1 MLKISNLN
9 ANVENKSILKGFSLD
24 INPGEV
30 HAIMGPNGSGK
41 STLSNILSGKKGY
54 EVTGEILFENNNLFD
69 LETEERAHKGIFL
82 AFQYPLE
89 IPGVNTNTF
98 LKTSINA
105 IKKAR
110 GEKELDAIEFL
121 KLIKQKSSEL
131 KFDQAILNRQLN
143 VGFSGGEKKKNE
155 ILQMSILNPKLS
167 ILDETDSGLDI
178 DALRIVSEG
187 VNSLRNKN
195 NSFLIIT
202 HYQRLLDYIKPDFV
216 HVLKNGQ
223 IIKSGD
229 YELAKELEKVG
240 YEDFNWWKII
250 SVSYTHL
257 TLPTKA

>member
-1 MLKISNLN
+1 MLSIQNLKAKID
-9 ANVENKSILKGFSLD
+9 NKEILKGLNLE

-54 EVTGEILFENNNLFD
+54 EIEGKVNFNKEDLLE

-98 LKTSINA
+98 LKTSLNA

-110 GEKELDAIEFL
+110 GEKELDALEFL
-121 KLIKQKSSEL
+121 KLIKEKSKEL
-131 KFDQAILNRQLN
+131 KFDEKILSRQLN

-187 VNSLRNKN
+187 VNSLRTKD

-223 IIKSGD
+223 IIKSGGP
-229 YELAKELEKVG
+229 ELAKDLEKKG
-240 YEDFNWWKII
+240 YEDFE
-250 SVSYTHL
+250 
-257 TLPTKA
+257 

>member
-1 MLKISNLN
+1 MLKINNLN
-9 ANVENKSILKGFSLD
+9 AKIEKKSILNGFSLE

-54 EVTGEILFENNNLFD
+54 ELSGEILFENKNLFE

-89 IPGVNTNTF
+89 IPGVNTNIF
-98 LKTSINA
+98 LKTSLNSIR
-105 IKKAR
+105 KAR

-121 KLIKQKSSEL
+121 RLVKDKAKEL
-131 KFDQAILNRQLN
+131 KFDEEKLNRQLN

-155 ILQMSILNPKLS
+155 ILQMSILNPKLA

-178 DALRIVSEG
+178 DALKVVADG
-187 VNSLRNKN
+187 VNSLRQKN

-216 HVLKNGQ
+216 HVLMKGK
-223 IIKSGD
+223 IIKSGGP
-229 YELAKELEKVG
+229 ELALELEEKG
-240 YEDFNWWKII
+240 YENFN
-250 SVSYTHL
+250 
-257 TLPTKA
+257 